1 MKNEKMF
8 SILVPVYNQRSYLE
22 ECIESAI
29 NQSYRNFELILV
41 DDGSSDG
48 SEVIC
53 DTYHKRYPNL
63 IKVVHKKNEG
73 LLYARYTGI
82 KESVGKYLLF
92 LDADDCIKENIL
104 QKMKEYIEQ
113 YDGVDLIIF
122 NASRSKKYKSTIKK
136 YPIDEDTFFDESNKK
151 HFIKMFCGD
160 YSFNNMWIKCIKR
173 NIVDLKTYLEEG
185 SERVGYGE
193 DLYQSI
199 PIINEAKKIFVT
211 NNTYY
216 FYRPNTESMTH
227 NFNYNQFISTKLVI
241 SRLEKYAK
249 RWERQYKV
257 DLNYKVDKYMSVEC
271 YRTAKNIFKGNNILK
286 IKRENLNKLNMDPFF
301 NEKFYNKNMM
311 SYLKSYEKII
321 YLLLKRNSSLSLGI
335 LNSIF
340 KYPLKLN
347 A

>member
-53 DTYHKRYPNL
+53 DTYKKKYPNL
-63 IKVVHKKNEG
+63 IKVIHKENEG

-92 LDADDCIKENIL
+92 LDADDCIKENLL

-113 YDGVDLIIF
+113 YDGTDLIIF
-122 NASRSKKYKSTIKK
+122 NASRSKKYNSTIKE
-136 YPIDEDTFFDESNKK
+136 YPIDEDTLFDENDKK
-151 HFIKMFCGD
+151 IFIKMFCGN
-160 YSFNNMWIKCIKR
+160 YSFNNMCMKCIR
-173 NIVDLKTYLEEG
+173 RDLVDLKTYLEEG
-185 SERVGYGE
+185 SEQVGYGE

-199 PIINEAKKIFVT
+199 PIVNEAKKIFVT
-211 NNTYY
+211 NSIYY
-216 FYRPNTESMTH
+216 FYRPNEESMTH
-227 NFNYNQFISTKLVI
+227 NFNYNQFISAKLVM

-249 RWERQYKV
+249 RWEQLYKI
-257 DLNYKVDKYMSVEC
+257 DLNYKVDKYMSIEC
-271 YRTAKNIFKGNNILK
+271 YRTAKNIFKDNNILK
-286 IKRENLNKLNMDPFF
+286 IKIENLNKLNEDPFF
-301 NEKFYNKNMM
+301 KDKFYNENMM
-311 SYLKSYEKII
+311 LYLKNYEKII
-321 YLLLKRNSSLSLGI
+321 YFLLKRNSSFSLRILS
-335 LNSIF
+335 SIF
-340 KYPLKLN
+340 KHPLKLN